1 MERAKQIALLEELQ
15 GLKDNGLFFLDD
27 EVAKSPVT
35 RYASQDRFDAEMR
48 DIFRGVPIIACH
60 ASELPEPGSF
70 MTRELSGLPV
80 LLTRDRDNTVHAFIN
95 VCRHRGARLVR
106 EGSGCKNAFSCPYH
120 AWTWGNNGTLRGVPH
135 QKEGFPGLDRDAHAL
150 KRLPATERYGLV
162 WVVANTDAQPDFDS
176 FLTPLAGEFAWA
188 EMETLAIAATDT
200 IERKANWKL
209 LAEGGIEAYHFKVT
223 HRDTIGPHFLDNLSS
238 YETLGSHMR
247 SVLPRSSLPEL
258 NGTDPAEWDIRTE
271 ANVLYTVF
279 PTSQFLVMQDH
290 IGWIELIP
298 LAPDLTR
305 LRLTTLAP
313 KSEITPDKEEH
324 WKRNH
329 AITSVTL
336 NEDFEV
342 NEEVQSGLLSGA
354 NESLTFGRYEGAL
367 DAFNREIER
376 HLTPGAA

>member
-27 EVAKSPVT
+27 EVAKSPIT